1 MSITYRTLW
10 LSDIHLG
17 TRAARVQ
24 ELAHFLRHVE
34 AEQIYLVGDIVDL
47 IYMRQKPGFG
57 GPHMQVLGLL
67 HELHRRGTRVTY
79 VPGNH
84 DADFRALAGQQL
96 CGIPVKQEVEHVTA
110 QGRRMLVM
118 HGDALDGEVRHGT
131 RLEKFGAAAYYF
143 ILGADVMVNQLR
155 RQLGRDFYPLSARI
169 KRRIKSA
176 NDYIERYEI
185 TAARHARQRGF
196 DGIICGHIH
205 KPCLREID
213 GVLYA
218 NDGDWVEHAVALSED
233 ARGQLRLLDWRGN
246 PLSEPAHPRVSPLA
260 A

>member
-1 MSITYRTLW
+1 MTLKHRTLW

-17 TRAARVQ
+17 TRAARVD
-24 ELAHFLRHVE
+24 ELVHFLSRVE
-34 AEQIYLVGDIVDL
+34 AEQIFLVGDIVDL
-47 IYMRQKPGFG
+47 IYMRTKAGFG
-57 GPHMQVLGLL
+57 GQHMRVLGAL
-67 HELHRRGTRVTY
+67 HALHLRGTRVTY

-84 DADFRALAGQQL
+84 DAEFRALAGTQL
-96 CGIPVKQEVEHVTA
+96 AGIPVEYEVEHVTA
-110 QGRRMLVM
+110 EGRRMLVM

-155 RQLGRDFYPLSARI
+155 RQLGRDFYPLSANI

-176 NDYIERYEI
+176 NDYIERYEV
-185 TAARHARQRGF
+185 TAARHAKSRGF

-233 ARGQLRLLDWRGN
+233 AAGGLRLIDWRGN
-246 PLSEPAHPRVSPLA
+246 PLEMATSEQAAQLA

>member
-1 MSITYRTLW
+1 MTLTYRALW

-17 TRAARVQ
+17 TRAARVD
-24 ELAHFLRHVE
+24 ELVHFLSHVC
-34 AEQIYLVGDIVDL
+34 AEEIFLVGDIVDL
-47 IYMRQKPGFG
+47 IYMRTKGGFG
-57 GPHMQVLGLL
+57 GSHMRVLAAL
-67 HELHRRGTRVTY
+67 HDLHLRGTRVTY

-84 DADFRALAGQQL
+84 DAEFRALAGTRL
-96 CGIPVKQEVEHVTA
+96 AGIPVEHEVEHVTA

-131 RLEKFGAAAYYF
+131 RLERFGAAAYYF

-155 RQLGRDFYPLSARI
+155 RQLGRDFYPLSAKI

-176 NDYIERYEI
+176 NDYIERYEV
-185 TAARHARQRGF
+185 TAARHARARGF

-233 ARGQLRLLDWRGN
+233 AAGELRLIDWRGRV
-246 PLSEPAHPRVSPLA
+246 LTAPATTQSAPLA